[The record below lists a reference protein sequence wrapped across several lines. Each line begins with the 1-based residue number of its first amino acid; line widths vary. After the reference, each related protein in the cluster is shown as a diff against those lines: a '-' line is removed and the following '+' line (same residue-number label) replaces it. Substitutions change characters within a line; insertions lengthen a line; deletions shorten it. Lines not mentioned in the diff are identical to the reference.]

1 MNIFGV
7 GLNYHEHIKEFG
19 GEVPSEPVIF
29 MKSSTAYLPNGK
41 PFFYPGFS
49 DDIHYEVELV
59 VRIGRLGKGIREP
72 FAAGYISDVTVG
84 VDLTARDLQTALRKK
99 GLPWELSKA
108 FDGSAPVGSFVSPSE
123 AGDLQKV
130 ELMLIKNGQT
140 VQKGNTADMI
150 FPVSRLISHISQYFT
165 LQTGDLIFTGT
176 PPGVG
181 SVQKGDRIEGFLN
194 GRKLLDF
201 SIK

>member
-1 MNIFGV
+1 MNIFAV
-7 GLNYHEHIKEFG
+7 GLNYHEHIREFG
-19 GEVPSEPVIF
+19 GEVPSEPVLF

-41 PFFYPGFS
+41 PFFYPDFS

-59 VRIGRLGKGIREP
+59 LRIGRLGKGIRES
-72 FAAGYISDVTVG
+72 FAASYISDVTVG
-84 VDLTARDLQTALRKK
+84 VDLTARDLQSALRKK

-108 FDGSAPVGSFVSPSE
+108 FDGSAPTGTFISPEE
-123 AGDLQKV
+123 AGNLQQV
-130 ELMLIKNGQT
+130 ELALMINGEA
-140 VQKGNTADMI
+140 VQCGNTADMI
-150 FPVSRLISHISQYFT
+150 FPVSRLVSHISHYFT

-181 SVQKGDRIEGFLN
+181 SVQRGDRIEGYLN

-201 SIK
+201 SVK